1 MKNGLVAYETA
12 GISPKI
18 RRTGNKKPQYEPRRY
33 NMNLNPA
40 TLWWLMAGVTVAIE
54 LLSGTFYLLM
64 LAIGMA
70 AGAVAAHMGL
80 GLTMQIVTCAV
91 VGASTVLVA
100 YIKRRSRPGEP
111 SPRAER
117 SVNLDV
123 GETVFIDAWQA
134 DGTAQVK
141 YRGANWTPSTV
152 LASPRRS
159 ALIAWPSWWA
169 TGCWSIRCN
178 LKSQKEY
185 PPWKSPSSSS
195 SSP

>member
-1 MKNGLVAYETA
+1 
-12 GISPKI
+12 
-18 RRTGNKKPQYEPRRY
+18 
-33 NMNLNPA
+33 MNLNPA

-123 GETVFIDAWQA
+123 GETIHVERWQP

-141 YRGANWTPSTV
+141 YRGAQWAV
-152 LASPRRS
+152 VS
-159 ALIAWPSWWA
+159 ADGA
-169 TGCWSIRCN
+169 TGLTGAHRVVRVEGNRLIV
-178 LKSQKEY
+178 QKIVA
-185 PPWKSPSSSS
+185 SAT
-195 SSP
+195 